1 MDAKQQAVRELMQT
15 HVMFSQ
21 LSVKEKVF
29 LAKLI
34 VVKVYDK
41 EDVIA
46 LQGNPINGF
55 YYINS
60 GEVRL
65 KQTRD
70 NKRGTIGSISSKGSF
85 GELSLVKDCFWEY
98 QIEAEAKTIMLILPA
113 KPVRQTNRA
122 FPKLSDMLK
131 KQVGMVELMQRLRGI
146 LAKSKY
152 TSEQFNAIVE
162 KIGIKRFEPNQMVFN
177 QGDDDQ
183 RLYYIEQGAVELLW
197 RSITGENIVL
207 DKVVRG
213 ELLGENGALSHIG
226 EAGKQVVSARAV
238 TPLTVLVFYKPEV
251 DAILDINPELHEQLR
266 LRAQSLR
273 EQQVLE
279 SNARQKAEGADLRVH
294 LADAVTEEEFKDSV
308 QHKQIRKFPLI
319 NQLNESDCAAN
330 CITMICRHYGKDFTA
345 GQIKELT
352 NLNGANAD
360 PNHIAAGAET
370 LGFQTKA
377 YGITYEQL
385 QTLPLPGIIGWEN
398 YHYAVLYRI
407 TKKEV
412 FLADPAKGLIRL
424 PKEEFIQ
431 GWTQALISGAETNPD
446 AGLFIAIQ
454 PTVKFT
460 EKEPPKKPIYHFIN
474 YLLPYK
480 VLFFEAFLAALTI
493 NLLGLA
499 SPIFIQTIVDTVV
512 VHHDVSLLNMMLAG
526 MVLVAIFKTLS
537 VTAQSLLLAHTTARI
552 DMKMMSEFY
561 RHILDLPMGF
571 FMTRNKGEILA
582 RFGENAKIRAIIA
595 GSSITVVLNTL
606 MIFLYFLVMF
616 TYNTTLTIVVMFY
629 IPLYIAIIWYYTPRI
644 KAIAQERF
652 VTNSQSQAH
661 LIESLN
667 GIESIKA
674 TANEYMARAR
684 WEESF
689 VENVNKGYTQQK
701 LNLMSMNLNQL
712 VSMASTVTI
721 LWIGANQ
728 VIANEMTIGE
738 LMGFNML
745 VGLVM
750 GPVMQMVGL
759 WNNIQEVRI
768 AIERVSDILNVE
780 PEQKLPESGQ
790 DMPVTLN
797 EVEGRIE
804 FKNVDFS
811 YVANNK
817 ENRVMKEFN
826 LVIEAGMRVAFVGAS
841 GCGKSTI
848 AKMILGFNKPTAG
861 ECTID
866 GKDITSIDTKSLRQ
880 NIGVVLQDSFI
891 FSGSVAEN
899 IALGDPQPDMAAVKE
914 AAQLSGAHEFIV
926 NYPLGYQTAIGE
938 KGLGISGGQRQR
950 ICIARALYFKPK
962 ILIFDEATSA
972 LDNESEKRIQQNMHQ
987 ILAGKSSITIAHRLS
1002 TITASDMICYIHDG
1016 KVLEKGTHEELTS
1029 PEYIKTNNYEGA
1041 YYALAKDQ
1049 FDLPPLEGLIN
1060 PQENSE

>member
-1 MDAKQQAVRELMQT
+1 MDAKQEAIKELMQT

-21 LSVKEKVF
+21 LSVKEKIF

-41 EDVIA
+41 NDVIA
-46 LQGNPINGF
+46 LQGDAINGF
-55 YYINS
+55 YYIHS

-70 NKRGTIGSISSKGSF
+70 NKRASIGSIFSKGSF
-85 GELSLVKDCFWEY
+85 GELSVVKDCFWEY
-98 QIEAEAKTIMLILPA
+98 QIEAINKTIVLILPA
-113 KPVRQTNRA
+113 QPVRQANKTH
-122 FPKLSDMLK
+122 PQLSELLK
-131 KQVGMVELMQRLRGI
+131 KQVGMVELMQRLRGL

-152 TSEQFNAIVE
+152 SSEQFNAIVE
-162 KIGIKRFEPNQMVFN
+162 KIGIKQFEPDQYVFH
-177 QGDDDQ
+177 QGDEDP
-183 RLYYIEQGAVELLW
+183 RLYYIEQGSVELIW
-197 RSITGENIVL
+197 RSITDEKIVL
-207 DKVVRG
+207 DKVIRG
-213 ELLGENGALSHIG
+213 ELLGENGALSAIG
-226 EAGKQVVSARAV
+226 KVSKQVVSARAV

-251 DAILDINPELHEQLR
+251 DAMLEINPELHEQLR
-266 LRAQSLR
+266 LRAHSLR
-273 EQQVLE
+273 QQQLLE
-279 SNARQKAEGADLRVH
+279 TNARQQAEGADLRVH
-294 LADAVTEEEFKDSV
+294 LNDAVSEEEFKQSV
-308 QHKQIRKFPLI
+308 QKKQIRKFPLI
-319 NQLNESDCAAN
+319 NQLNESDCAVN
-330 CITMICRHYGKDFTA
+330 CLTMICHFYGKDFSA
-345 GQIKELT
+345 GQLKELT
-352 NLNGANAD
+352 NLNTANPD
-360 PNHIAAGAET
+360 PNQITGGAES

-398 YHYAVLYRI
+398 YHYAVLYKI

-424 PKEEFIQ
+424 AKEEFIK
-431 GWTQALISGAETNPD
+431 GWTQALITGAETNPD

-454 PTVKFT
+454 PTIKFT
-460 EKEPPKKPIYHFIN
+460 EREPPKKPIQHFIN

-480 VLFFEAFLAALTI
+480 VLFMEAFLAALTI

-561 RHILDLPMGF
+561 RHILDLPMDF
-571 FMTRNKGEILA
+571 FLTRNKGEILA

-606 MIFLYFLVMF
+606 MIFLYFMVMF
-616 TYNTTLTIVVMFY
+616 AYNSVLSLVVMFY
-629 IPLYIAIIWYYTPRI
+629 IPLYIGIVWYFTPRI

-652 VTNSQSQAH
+652 VTGAQSQAH

-728 VIANEMTIGE
+728 VIANQMTIGE

-759 WNNIQEVRI
+759 
-768 AIERVSDILNVE
+768 
-780 PEQKLPESGQ
+780 
-790 DMPVTLN
+790 
-797 EVEGRIE
+797 
-804 FKNVDFS
+804 
-811 YVANNK
+811 
-817 ENRVMKEFN
+817 
-826 LVIEAGMRVAFVGAS
+826 
-841 GCGKSTI
+841 
-848 AKMILGFNKPTAG
+848 
-861 ECTID
+861 
-866 GKDITSIDTKSLRQ
+866 
-880 NIGVVLQDSFI
+880 
-891 FSGSVAEN
+891 
-899 IALGDPQPDMAAVKE
+899 
-914 AAQLSGAHEFIV
+914 
-926 NYPLGYQTAIGE
+926 
-938 KGLGISGGQRQR
+938 
-950 ICIARALYFKPK
+950 
-962 ILIFDEATSA
+962 
-972 LDNESEKRIQQNMHQ
+972 
-987 ILAGKSSITIAHRLS
+987 
-1002 TITASDMICYIHDG
+1002 
-1016 KVLEKGTHEELTS
+1016 
-1029 PEYIKTNNYEGA
+1029 
-1041 YYALAKDQ
+1041 
-1049 FDLPPLEGLIN
+1049 
-1060 PQENSE
+1060 